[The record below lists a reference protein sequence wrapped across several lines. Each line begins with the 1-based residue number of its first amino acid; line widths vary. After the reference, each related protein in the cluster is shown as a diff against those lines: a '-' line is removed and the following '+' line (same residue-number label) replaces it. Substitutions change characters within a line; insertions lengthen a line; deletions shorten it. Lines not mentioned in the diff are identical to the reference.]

1 MHSESGRHSD
11 YTIFLI
17 WNNTPSIELGFGR
30 RFSIA
35 TQQRVTPLQR
45 EPGQHDSA
53 ERTLEADYTF
63 FLIWN
68 NTPSIEL
75 GLGGRFSIA
84 TQQRVTPLEREPG
97 QHDSAERTLEA
108 DYTFF
113 LYGTIR

>member
-1 MHSESGRHSD
+1 MLGKVAGYGKKIKLVITGLASICEVMHSESGRHSD
-11 YTIFLI
+11 YTFFLT
-17 WNNTPSIELGFGR
+17 WNNTLSIELGFGR

-45 EPGQHDSA
+45 Q
-53 ERTLEADYTF
+53 
-63 FLIWN
+63 
-68 NTPSIEL
+68 
-75 GLGGRFSIA
+75 
-84 TQQRVTPLEREPG
+84 REPG